1 MKICRNLTFLSRLR
15 NKIKREGCTEY
26 EQQPSF
32 FRRFF
37 LYSIMRD
44 REKWRKGTI
53 SQIFFVILSP
63 NSEKTLN

>member
-1 MKICRNLTFLSRLR
+1 M
-15 NKIKREGCTEY
+15 EY
-26 EQQPSF
+26 EPQPSF

-37 LYSIMRD
+37 LYSIMLD

-53 SQIFFVILSP
+53 SQIFFVILPP